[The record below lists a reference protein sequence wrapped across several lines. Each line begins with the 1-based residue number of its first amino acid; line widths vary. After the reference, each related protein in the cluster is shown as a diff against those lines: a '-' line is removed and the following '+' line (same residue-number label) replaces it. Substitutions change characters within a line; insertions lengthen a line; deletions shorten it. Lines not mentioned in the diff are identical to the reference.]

1 MGRRTRAPT
10 RFGSQDRN
18 QNGVVLLMITFTE
31 GNLLDAKAEALVNTV
46 NTVGVMG
53 KGIALMFKEAF
64 PENFRAYAD
73 ACKNKEMEVGR
84 VFVTERH
91 NWVGGPKWIVNFPT
105 KKHWRNPSKIEWIKA
120 GLEDLKGFVVGNN
133 VGSIAL
139 PPLGSGNGG
148 LDWQDVKPLI
158 QDALGPLPNVEVIV
172 YEPTA
177 RYQNVAK
184 PAGVEKLTSARALVA
199 ELVRRYSV
207 LGFECTMLEI
217 YKLDYLLQR
226 RIVSDGKVSPLRLAF
241 QADKF
246 GPYASNLGHLL
257 NSLDGSYLH
266 CEKRVGDASVLDTIW
281 FENSKKDVVTTFL
294 GTSEAKQ
301 FSAALD
307 ETTSLIDGFEYP
319 LGMELL
325 ATVDWLINH
334 DQVKPT
340 LKDVKAALANWLG
353 GGEAAQR
360 KLRLFEDSQIEL
372 ALTRLTTH

>member
-1 MGRRTRAPT
+1 
-10 RFGSQDRN
+10 
-18 QNGVVLLMITFTE
+18 MITFTE
-31 GNLLDAKAEALVNTV
+31 GNLLKAEAEALVNTV

-64 PENFRAYAD
+64 PENFRAYSA
-73 ACKNKEMEVGR
+73 ACKKREIEVGR
-84 VFVTERH
+84 IFATERRDL
-91 NWVGGPKWIVNFPT
+91 VGGPKWIINFPT
-105 KKHWRNPSKIEWIKA
+105 KKHWRNPSKMDWIKD
-120 GLEDLKGFVVGNN
+120 GLQDLERFIREHKIK
-133 VGSIAL
+133 SIAL

-148 LDWQDVKPLI
+148 LDWKEVRPIIEATLGSLQGVDVL
-158 QDALGPLPNVEVIV
+158 VF
-172 YEPTA
+172 EPTA

-184 PAGVEKLTSARALVA
+184 PTGVEKLTAARALVA

-217 YKLDYLLQR
+217 YKLAYLLQR
-226 RIVSDGKVSPLRLAF
+226 KIVGSGQQSPLKLAF
-241 QADKF
+241 QADRF
-246 GPYASNLGHLL
+246 GPYAPDLRHLL

-266 CEKRVGDASVLDTIW
+266 CEKRVADASVLDVIW
-281 FENSKKDVVTTFL
+281 FDNSKKDVVATFL

-301 FSAALD
+301 FAGALD

-325 ATVDWLINH
+325 ATVDWLLNH

-340 LKDVKAALANWLG
+340 LKDVKTALANWLG

-372 ALTRLTTH
+372 ALNRLTTC